1 MPVSEIERTRAANL
15 WGAFERKFPPLA
27 KASRFDAAPALHFE
41 RIGGLEAAKDEI
53 LTYACGASNPD
64 VYLRWGTVAPT
75 ALLLVGPAGA
85 GKSLL
90 AEALATQTRTPFLAV
105 AVPRLVLQVVHAAGN
120 AAELLNAWQQLLTD
134 MPSVTVFFQELEFT
148 QAELIGG
155 PRPDLPVGPVL
166 DFVLELID
174 RTIAVAQTLVVGST
188 SNPETLR
195 RAFLAP
201 DRFERAVEVNPVV
214 PDDIVAALRIHA
226 ADAEKRAARALFRG
240 VDWTQVVQQHGAGS
254 IGDWVRLLHAV
265 LRTKARCEEAN
276 ADGDLVTTQD
286 LMHEVERYKRV
297 TARLPASLGRY
308 L

>member
-1 MPVSEIERTRAANL
+1 MEPSEIERTRAANL
-15 WGAFERKFPPLA
+15 WGAFERKFQPLA
-27 KASRFDAAPALHFE
+27 KASRFEAAPALDFD
-41 RIGGLEAAKDEI
+41 RIGGLDAAKDEI

-64 VYLRWGTVAPT
+64 VYRRWGTAAPS

-85 GKSLL
+85 GKTLL
-90 AEALATQTRTPFLAV
+90 AEALATQTRTPFLCV
-105 AVPRLVLQVVHAAGN
+105 AIPRLVLQVVHSGGN
-120 AAELLNAWQQLLTD
+120 AAELLNAWVQLLTD
-134 MPSVTVFFQELEFT
+134 MPSVTVFFQELEFA
-148 QAELIGG
+148 QADLIGG
-155 PRPDLPVGPVL
+155 PRPDLPVGPVM
-166 DFVLELID
+166 DFLLELVD
-174 RTIAVAQTLVVGST
+174 RTIEVEQTLVIGST

-226 ADAEKRAARALFRG
+226 ADAEKRAARTLFRG
-240 VDWTQVVQQHGAGS
+240 VDWDAVVRQHGTGS

-265 LRTKARCEEAN
+265 LRTKARCEEA
-276 ADGDLVTTQD
+276 DGDGALVTTQD
-286 LMHEVERYKRV
+286 LLSEVERFKRV

>member
-1 MPVSEIERTRAANL
+1 M
-15 WGAFERKFPPLA
+15 
-27 KASRFDAAPALHFE
+27 
-41 RIGGLEAAKDEI
+41 
-53 LTYACGASNPD
+53 
-64 VYLRWGTVAPT
+64 APT

-85 GKSLL
+85 GKTLL
-90 AEALATQTRTPFLAV
+90 AEALATQTRTPFLGV
-105 AVPRLVLQVVHAAGN
+105 AVPRLVLQVVHASTN
-120 AAELLNAWQQLLTD
+120 AAELLNAWVQLLSD

-148 QAELIGG
+148 QAEAIGG
-155 PRPDLPVGPVL
+155 PRPDLPSGPVM
-166 DFVLELID
+166 DFLLELVD
-174 RTIAVAQTLVVGST
+174 RTIAVEQTLVVGST

-226 ADAEKRAARALFRG
+226 ADAEKRAERALFRG
-240 VDWTQVVQQHGAGS
+240 VDWDAVVRQHGTGS

-265 LRTKARCEEAN
+265 LRTKARCEETD
-276 ADGDLVTTQD
+276 ADGALVTTHD
-286 LMHEVERYKRV
+286 LLAEVERYKRV